1 MKRSPTSRL
10 LALLLCFGA
19 VASLGCP
26 NGLYAAEA
34 APQESPD
41 GLHLVKQ
48 TDTRLVYV
56 KPGAT
61 FSQYQRV
68 KILDCYVEFQKNWQ
82 QNYNR
87 DAMTLGGQVTDSD
100 VERMK
105 TALAGEFKRVF
116 TRELQKGG
124 YQVVDANAPD
134 VLLLRPALVNVAV
147 TAPDLQTANMQ
158 RTVVR
163 SAGQMTL
170 FLELYDSA
178 TGTLLAR
185 VLDAQA
191 DNRGFAQQ
199 ANRVTNTAAAD
210 QVLTGWADELRGRL
224 EAVRAAAAP
233 AH

>member
-1 MKRSPTSRL
+1 L
-10 LALLLCFGA
+10 LALLLCVTA
-19 VASLGCP
+19 ALSLGCP
-26 NGLYAAEA
+26 SELSAAEA
-34 APQESPD
+34 APQVSPD

-48 TDTRLVYV
+48 TKTRLVYV

-68 KILDCYVEFQKNWQ
+68 KLLDCYVEFQKDWQ

-100 VERMK
+100 VQRMK
-105 TALAGEFKRVF
+105 SALASEFKRVF

-124 YQVVDANAPD
+124 YQVVDSNGPD
-134 VLLLRPALVNVAV
+134 VLLLRPALVNVIA
-147 TAPDLQTANMQ
+147 TAPDIQTANMQ

-170 FLELYDSA
+170 FLEVYDSA
-178 TGTLLAR
+178 TSTLLGR
-185 VLDAQA
+185 VLDARA
-191 DNRGFAQQ
+191 DNSGIAQQ

-210 QVLTGWADELRGRL
+210 QLLTSWADELRGRL
-224 EAVRAAAAP
+224 AAVRATAP
-233 AH
+233 PQ